1 MPSPRGSRTRIRTA
15 LCRAVLCGVAA
26 LWVAGCAKDPPV
38 SASKGKSA
46 KSAKR
51 VAAKKKT
58 ALPSSEGNCIN
69 PRAVSNFRVLDRS
82 RVLVNTY
89 PQRVIE
95 LYDTC
100 DGLKFM
106 DELTFAGTGGIICD
120 YRSDALIVNG
130 VRCTIASIKDYEG
143 DSEVEL
149 RKEIDDAKPEGSK
162 KSSGKPAEKPD

>member
-15 LCRAVLCGVAA
+15 LCRAVLCGSAA

-38 SASKGKSA
+38 SAAKGKPA

-51 VAAKKKT
+51 APAKKKA
-58 ALPSSEGNCIN
+58 ALPAAEGNCIN
-69 PRAVSNFRVLDRS
+69 PRAVTSFRALDRS

-95 LYDTC
+95 VYDTC
-100 DGLKFM
+100 DGVKFM
-106 DELTFAGTGGIICD
+106 EELTFAGTGGIICD
-120 YRSDALIVNG
+120 YRNDALIVDG